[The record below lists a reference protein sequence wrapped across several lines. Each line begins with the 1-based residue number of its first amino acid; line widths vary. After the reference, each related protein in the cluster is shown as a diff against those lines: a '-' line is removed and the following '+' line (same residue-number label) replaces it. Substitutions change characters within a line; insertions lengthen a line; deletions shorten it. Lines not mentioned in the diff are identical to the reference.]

1 MIGAGYMSV
10 ASHSG
15 RVVRCEVTDLI
26 MHDGRVSFTI
36 KNTTVVAISQPS
48 ASGKP
53 IEAWPMGKTRHRRQM
68 TEISLIGLQSD
79 GEKFFGIFAFI

>member
-1 MIGAGYMSV
+1 MSI
-10 ASHSG
+10 ASLSG
-15 RVVRCEVTDLI
+15 RVVQREVTDLI

-53 IEAWPMGKTRHRRQM
+53 IGAWPMGKTWHRREM
-68 TEISLIGLQSD
+68 IEISLIGLQSD

>member
-1 MIGAGYMSV
+1 MSV

-15 RVVRCEVTDLI
+15 RVVRREVTDII

-53 IEAWPMGKTRHRRQM
+53 IGPWPIGKTPHRREM
-68 TEISLIGLQSD
+68 VEISLIGLRSD
-79 GEKFFGIFAFI
+79 GEKFFGI